1 MLDIEKRASIFG
13 SSQSIHKKV
22 SDFVDTFLCMLSAG
36 TASACSLRLVL
47 FPQESAQITANF
59 QTKIICLN

>member
-13 SSQSIHKKV
+13 SSQSVDKV

>member
-13 SSQSIHKKV
+13 SSQSVDKV
-22 SDFVDTFLCMLSAG
+22 SDFVDTFLCTLSAG
-36 TASACSLRLVL
+36 TACSLRLVL
-47 FPQESAQITANF
+47 FPQESAQITAIF

>member
-13 SSQSIHKKV
+13 SSQSVDKF

>member
-13 SSQSIHKKV
+13 SSQSVDKV
-22 SDFVDTFLCMLSAG
+22 SDFFDTFLCMLSAG